1 VTGVSG
7 PRGGE
12 SYNYPSLA
20 PKGVQVVTEPGAGD
34 APVDVRVEAE
44 EAMADGARAASE
56 PSAEPERA
64 GPEGAPPEGCED
76 LLKRAMADLEN
87 MRRQAERTVA
97 MRVASAVGPVMADLV
112 NIRDDLARARDAAS
126 GADAEGL
133 DGILRNADALLARN
147 GVSEIDSLGMP
158 FDPLRHE
165 TVSVVDDPVLEDGTV
180 TSVLRKGYIYNDRV
194 LRPSLVAISRRTG
207 GQDG

>member
-1 VTGVSG
+1 VQAGTGA
-7 PRGGE
+7 E
-12 SYNYPSLA
+12 
-20 PKGVQVVTEPGAGD
+20 EAGD
-34 APVDVRVEAE
+34 APVDVRVE
-44 EAMADGARAASE
+44 
-56 PSAEPERA
+56 
-64 GPEGAPPEGCED
+64 PEGAGEAAAGAEGAAQGTGPAGAAPEGCGD

-133 DGILRNADALLARN
+133 DGILRNADALLARS

-165 TVSVVDDPVLEDGTV
+165 TVRVVDDPVLEDGTV
-180 TSVLRKGYIYNDRV
+180 TSVIRKGYIYNDRV

-207 GQDG
+207 AQDG

>member
-1 VTGVSG
+1 M
-7 PRGGE
+7 
-12 SYNYPSLA
+12 
-20 PKGVQVVTEPGAGD
+20 QDGAARQGADD
-34 APVDVRVEAE
+34 APVDVRAEGGEASGGGEVPVE
-44 EAMADGARAASE
+44 
-56 PSAEPERA
+56 
-64 GPEGAPPEGCED
+64 EGAPPDGCED
-76 LLKRAMADLEN
+76 KLKRAMADLEN
-87 MRRQAERTVA
+87 MRKQAERTVA

-133 DGILRNADALLARN
+133 DGILRNADALLARS

-165 TVSVVDDPVLEDGTV
+165 SVRVVDDPVLEDGTV

-207 GQDG
+207 AQDG